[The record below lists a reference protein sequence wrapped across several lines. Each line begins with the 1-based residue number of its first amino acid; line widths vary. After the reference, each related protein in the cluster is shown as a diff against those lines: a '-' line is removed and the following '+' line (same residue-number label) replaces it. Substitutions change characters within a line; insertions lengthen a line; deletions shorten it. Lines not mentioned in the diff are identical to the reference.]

1 MLQKKR
7 EEKGEKEV
15 LEEKQLIKFG
25 RLWTEN
31 SVLVHIY
38 LYINKYSTF
47 IGLETLRTQYDL
59 WCIIELTFF
68 QNNEYFKI

>member
-1 MLQKKR
+1 MLQKKKRR
-7 EEKGEKEV
+7 ERRERGYGGETAYK
-15 LEEKQLIKFG
+15 IWF

-47 IGLETLRTQYDL
+47 FGLEDFRNS
-59 WCIIELTFF
+59 I
-68 QNNEYFKI
+68 